1 MAFSR
6 VILFGEGGCDDETVS
21 GILIGKRVA
30 GAGHDNNCFLG
41 SVREEFVH
49 ADSGLFENDAVGDKI
64 LFPVVSEGLVYMKM
78 VEVFENCRGMADD
91 EKFVVEGLIDAG
103 DGGGDGELA
112 VDELDAGDGGF
123 EVDTGDFKSWI
134 ACGIGERSGLE
145 ADEKIN
151 RKHNCKESR
160 GEDLDEAL
168 RPAKRVEVAT
178 MRYEKYL

>member
-1 MAFSR
+1 M
-6 VILFGEGGCDDETVS
+6 S

-30 GAGHDNNCFLG
+30 GASHNDNRFLR
-41 SVREEFVH
+41 SVREEFIH
-49 ADSGLFENDAVGDKI
+49 ADSGFFENDAVGDKV
-64 LFPVVSEGLVYMKM
+64 LFPVVSEGLVYLET
-78 VEVFENCRGMADD
+78 VEAFENRGGVTDD

-103 DGGGDGELA
+103 DGGGDGKLA

-123 EVDTGDFKSWI
+123 EVNAGDFKSWI

-151 RKHNCKESR
+151 REHNHKESR

-168 RPAKRVEVAT
+168 RPAKRVEAAI